1 MPLEEHF
8 EIRISPG
15 RLLIALLVV
24 LIPICLAGLYGIS
37 RTDQALES
45 TIGGNYKAIAETAA
59 GALSQF
65 LSDRV
70 VQAGQIAASPE
81 VIQTAAA
88 ANRAYQGMSED
99 AIGAKIAGIDKQW
112 NSPAA
117 ESTVRQIISSPAAH
131 VLRRFRDADP
141 RFLRMTLTDARGA
154 TVAATRKTVDYYQA
168 DEEYW
173 QNIYAS
179 GRGAV
184 SVTDVLFDDAS
195 KTYYIGVGL
204 PVYEE
209 GSTNLIGT
217 LDALVDVSSVFPIVN
232 RVQLGRSARTLL
244 VREDGMIVAGP
255 QVSRVMKA
263 KSNEFEAVTEALSA
277 NPARRSGY
285 LVSDV
290 RGSGRTLI
298 GYADAALGG
307 EQPKGQWMV
316 LVCQDASEAFA
327 PVRFVDRLIAFLSLL
342 GLGLVTLLTVYFM
355 LHREMRITDIAQP
368 KQPAAV
374 GART

>member
-1 MPLEEHF
+1 MPLQEHF
-8 EIRISPG
+8 EIRVSPG
-15 RLLIALLVV
+15 RLLTALLVV

-65 LSDRV
+65 VSDRV

-81 VIQTAAA
+81 VIQAAAA

-99 AIGAKIAGIDKQW
+99 AIGVKITRIDKEW

-117 ESTVRQIISSPAAH
+117 EPTVRQILNSPASH
-131 VLRRFRDADP
+131 VLRRLRDADP
-141 RFLRMTLTDARGA
+141 RFLRITLTDVRGA
-154 TVAATRKTVDYYQA
+154 TVAATRKTIDYYQA

-173 QNIYAS
+173 QNIYAG

-184 SVTDVLFDDAS
+184 SLTDVLFDDAS

-209 GSTNLIGT
+209 GATHLIGT

-232 RVQLGRSARTLL
+232 RVQLGRSSRTLL

-255 QVSRVMKA
+255 QVSQVMKA
-263 KSNEFEAVTEALSA
+263 KSNEFETVREELDA
-277 NPARRSGY
+277 NPARRAGY

-290 RGSGRTLI
+290 RGAGRTLI
-298 GYADAALGG
+298 GYADAGLGG
-307 EQPKGQWMV
+307 EHPKLQWMV
-316 LVCQDASEAFA
+316 LVCQDAGEAFA
-327 PVRFVDRLIAFLSLL
+327 PVRFVDRLIAFLSLM

-368 KQPAAV
+368 DRPAAA
-374 GART
+374 GAST